1 MRCANLDGLSCKPKR
16 LDNALSL
23 NPVKGL
29 ARLINE
35 KIYLV
40 DHQCASEPVL
50 VLSQI

>member
-29 ARLINE
+29 VTLINE
-35 KIYLV
+35 KINLV
-40 DHQCASEPVL
+40 DQYASQPVL
-50 VLSQI
+50 VLSQR